1 MAYSELI
8 KNFEKI
14 REYMREFYVY
24 GFKQRDQYQ
33 LKSKRQYDNQ
43 RRRVE
48 SWLMDYVSYRQESS
62 GKIVYLSVDNRT
74 TIHNPLYLPF
84 KAKSFTAN
92 DITLHFYLMDI
103 LENGKAYSAKALL
116 NKIATDYLN
125 QFEPDFIIDES
136 TLRKK
141 INEYVKIGLIECIEE
156 KKLRFYKK
164 SNDYICLEKWADAL
178 AFYSETDAMGVIGSF
193 LLDKLTDIPEYF
205 QFKHHFLLQALD
217 SEIMCSLLTG
227 MSNGTYLKLRIPKY
241 DTKTVVEQ
249 LVFPLRIYL
258 SRQTGRQYV
267 FVWEIENN
275 RPAFYRLDHLLKAE
289 QAKIA
294 SEEEKAKQTKIA
306 SKEEKEIFERHYERV
321 SRYLWGVSIGDGVHT
336 EHLEMLIHATKEEYF
351 IVNRLEREKRNG
363 RVEQISPEQ
372 YLFVTDVYDAT
383 EMLPWIRTFTGRIL
397 KLSCSNPEVTEK
409 FKQDLAS
416 VYTLYLDDND

>member
-8 KNFEKI
+8 KDFEKI

-48 SWLMDYVSYRQESS
+48 SWLMDYVSYRQEPS

-103 LENGKAYSAKALL
+103 LEDGKAYSIKSLL
-116 NKIATDYLN
+116 EMVANKLDELGI
-125 QFEPDFIIDES
+125 DFIMDES
-136 TLRKK
+136 TFRKK
-141 INEYVKIGLIECIEE
+141 IKEYEKIGLIECSEVS
-156 KKLRFYKK
+156 KSRRLYKK
-164 SNDYICLEKWADAL
+164 TVDHICLEKWADAL

-193 LLDKLTDIPEYF
+193 LLDKLTDTPKYF

-227 MSNGTYLKLRIPKY
+227 MSNHAYLILRIPKY

-267 FVWEIENN
+267 LVWEIENN
-275 RPAFYRLDHLLKAE
+275 RPAFYRLDHLLKAKQVTVFSKKE
-289 QAKIA
+289 DKEIIKTA
-294 SEEEKAKQTKIA
+294 SDEER
-306 SKEEKEIFERHYERV
+306 EIFERHYERI

-336 EHLEMLIHATKEEYF
+336 EHLEMLIHATEEESF
-351 IVNRLEREKRNG
+351 IVERLKREKRNG
-363 RVEQISPEQ
+363 QVQEISQNQ
-372 YLFVTDVYDAT
+372 YLFTTDVYDAA

-397 KLSCSNPEVTEK
+397 ELSCSNPEVTEK
-409 FKQDLAS
+409 FRQDLES
-416 VYTLYLDDND
+416 VYQLYFDN